1 MGRYWYQHIFMS
13 SSFIFP
19 GWVDWKFWQ
28 KLYSPKSIILLVM
41 IKIHCCE
48 SQFFPGRVGRN
59 SLMKTAFFLT
69 FSNLKSIWNDT
80 FQRKQSF
87 CYVQLWLDLC
97 IAVYNLVFSLENHIL
112 AEGLFLSNLVVLRFI
127 RPKMHQLRRLM
138 IKIDILHI
146 WNRVY
151 IIVPKNTIFQI
162 DVNTII
168 IYWATFMT
176 SGAKRVWNIA
186 LLNIRNGSFTK
197 AAIS

>member
-1 MGRYWYQHIFMS
+1 MS

-48 SQFFPGRVGRN
+48 SQFFSWAGR
-59 SLMKTAFFLT
+59 SKFFNENCILLT

-80 FQRKQSF
+80 FQREQSF

-97 IAVYNLVFSLENHIL
+97 IAVYNLMFSLENHIL
-112 AEGLFLSNLVVLRFI
+112 AEGLLLPNLVFLCFI
-127 RPKMHQLRRLM
+127 RPKMHQLRRLTM
-138 IKIDILHI
+138 KIDILHM
-146 WNRVY
+146 WNKVY

-186 LLNIRNGSFTK
+186 LLNIRNGSFIK